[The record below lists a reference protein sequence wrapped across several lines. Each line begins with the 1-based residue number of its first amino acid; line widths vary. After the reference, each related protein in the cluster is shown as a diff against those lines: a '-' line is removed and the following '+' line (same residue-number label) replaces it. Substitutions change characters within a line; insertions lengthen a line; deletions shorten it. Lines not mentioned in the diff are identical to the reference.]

1 MCSTAKTSA
10 CSTMATATAERRGAM
25 PRAPVRPFQRG
36 SKARRKNS
44 NMRPRQ
50 PISSMSG
57 ARMATV
63 STEGRLNWLDA
74 PSMTPSYSRARVGAY
89 SKATVKM

>member
-1 MCSTAKTSA
+1 
-10 CSTMATATAERRGAM
+10 
-25 PRAPVRPFQRG
+25 
-36 SKARRKNS
+36 
-44 NMRPRQ
+44 MRPRQ